1 MRPNNQNI
9 SRETIILW
17 INKTFE
23 QIKTQKNITIADFLS
38 KIEIE
43 ELLHLKYRSIKFPYQ
58 SLLKLLIFKKLK
70 GIKFQTQLERYL
82 KKHKEER
89 NKLGLKQVPNQR
101 TISHFINNIL
111 DNETKKLI
119 EFIIKKTVTISEKFG
134 FFSDDIIHK
143 PGKTNKQLADRT
155 IFHLKKQK
163 TREINTFFKKRFS
176 SVLNLNLHH
185 NAIYSKNDF
194 INLLIY
200 MCKTRDYAENGAIS
214 YREEKER
221 VPQGETFLYHLK
233 NYKDIEQ
240 IKRMF
245 TAIFE
250 MIWET
255 ARQSNMFNRKV
266 DIGVDFT
273 EIPFYGDKN
282 TPMIVEKKPEK
293 GTTHCYKFATI
304 NIVERNKRFVLL
316 ALPVGKFD
324 TKEKIL
330 HQLLSYTLQRVKI
343 KRLYADRAF
352 FTKSC
357 IEIFKRYQ
365 VKFIIPATENPRIK
379 KLLEIMPAPTVIREY
394 EMGYIRFNIAIASD
408 ENGINR
414 AFATN
419 IDFNE
424 NDVNFSQRLFL
435 LYGKRWGVET
445 TYRVLK
451 HTFWP
456 KTTSKNYF
464 IRLFYFLF
472 STLLYNM
479 WILSDV
485 IISISIYGKKTSGY
499 IVASKHFITILL
511 TIDPGG

>member
-1 MRPNNQNI
+1 
-9 SRETIILW
+9 
-17 INKTFE
+17 K
-23 QIKTQKNITIADFLS
+23 
-38 KIEIE
+38 
-43 ELLHLKYRSIKFPYQ
+43 KYRK
-58 SLLKLLIFKKLK
+58 
-70 GIKFQTQLERYL
+70 
-82 KKHKEER
+82 ER
-89 NKLGLKQVPNQR
+89 NLLGLKQTPNQR
-101 TISHFINNIL
+101 TISHFIHNIL
-111 DNETKKLI
+111 DNETKELI
-119 EFIIKKTVTISEKFG
+119 KFIAQKIETISDKFG
-134 FFSDDIIHK
+134 FFTDRTTLK
-143 PGKTNKQLADRT
+143 PEKPKRQFADRT

-163 TREINTFFKKRFS
+163 THEISKLFKKRFAS
-176 SVLNLNLHH
+176 ILNLNIH
-185 NAIYSKNDF
+185 NNAVYSKNEF
-194 INLLIY
+194 IDLLLY
-200 MCKTRDYAENGAIS
+200 MCKTKDFAENGSKS
-214 YREEKER
+214 YREEKDR

-233 NYKDIEQ
+233 NYQDTDQ

-245 TAIFE
+245 ITIFE

-255 ARQSNMFNRKV
+255 ARQSNLFNRRIDLAV
-266 DIGVDFT
+266 DYT

-282 TPMIVEKKPEK
+282 APMIVEKKPEK
-293 GTTHCYKFATI
+293 GTTHCYKYATI

-352 FTKSC
+352 FSKSC

-365 VKFIIPATENPRIK
+365 IKFIIPATENPRIK
-379 KLLEIMPAPTVIREY
+379 KILEVMPAPTVIRDY
-394 EMGYIRFNIAIASD
+394 EMGYTRFSVAIAKD
-408 ENGINR
+408 EKGINR

-424 NDVNFSQRLFL
+424 NDVNFSERLFL
-435 LYGKRWGVET
+435 LYGRRWGVET

-479 WILSDV
+479 WILADV
-485 IISISIYGKKTSGY
+485 IICISIYGKKTSGY
-499 IVASKHFITILL
+499 IVASKHFVTILL